1 MTNIIEPCCAERQ
14 LGQLFREAH
23 GQAALFQTNGDVTAK
38 LFIKDTMLL
47 SGDRPRT
54 LTIAASEMPQ
64 EAMRLV
70 QRYAQLGYISH
81 LRLMLPSDVSPQL
94 SDLISHFPSLISH
107 FDVALL
113 PDDKPIPELMMWRGS
128 SHTVVIQGTMPDVK
142 TPALHLYGGQLG
154 GNNSPA
160 IRAATAAFEALF
172 RTRRVEVNHG
182 DWNND
187 SSEAK
192 IEVPVPG
199 DSQQTESAATEGE
212 AESEKPSFDEAQGTP
227 VLSAAVPQQP
237 KQPKKTT
244 RKKTTTNEHPEEMA

>member
-14 LGQLFREAH
+14 LGQLLREAH

-64 EAMRLV
+64 EAMRLIS
-70 QRYAQLGYISH
+70 RYAQLGYISH
-81 LRLMLPSDVSPQL
+81 LRLMLPSDVSPQP
-94 SDLISHFPSLISH
+94 SDLISHFSSLIPH

-113 PDDKPIPELMMWRGS
+113 PDNKPIPELMMWRGS
-128 SHTVVIQGTMPDVK
+128 SHTVVIQGTMPDTV

-172 RTRRVEVNHG
+172 RARRVESLTPDPSPEG
-182 DWNND
+182 EGSED
-187 SSEAK
+187 SEST
-192 IEVPVPG
+192 VLG
-199 DSQQTESAATEGE
+199 DSVADNTSAL
-212 AESEKPSFDEAQGTP
+212 SPQPSDIEETP
-227 VLSAAVPQQP
+227 KRTS
-237 KQPKKTT
+237 
-244 RKKTTTNEHPEEMA
+244 RKKKSEI

>member
-23 GQAALFQTNGDVTAK
+23 GHAALFQTNGDVTAK

-64 EAMRLV
+64 EAMRLIN
-70 QRYAQLGYISH
+70 RYAQLGYIAT
-81 LRLMLPSDVSPQL
+81 LRLMVHE
-94 SDLISHFPSLISH
+94 SDLALHPVFPDCEVQI
-107 FDVALL
+107 ALL
-113 PDDKPIPELMMWRGS
+113 PDDKPVPELMMWRGS
-128 SHTVVIQGTMPDVK
+128 SHTVVIQGTMPDTVS
-142 TPALHLYGGQLG
+142 PVLHLYDGQLG
-154 GNNSPA
+154 GNNNPA
-160 IRAATAAFEALF
+160 IYSATAAFEALF

-192 IEVPVPG
+192 IGVPVPG
-199 DSQQTESAATEGE
+199 DSQQTEPAATSDVSHQTSDI
-212 AESEKPSFDEAQGTP
+212 AKA
-227 VLSAAVPQQP
+227 
-237 KQPKKTT
+237 PKKTT
-244 RKKTTTNEHPEEMA
+244 RKKTTTDEHPEEMA

>member
-1 MTNIIEPCCAERQ
+1 MNIIEPCCAERQ

-64 EAMRLV
+64 EAMRLIS
-70 QRYAQLGYISH
+70 RYASLGYISH
-81 LRLMLPSDVSPQL
+81 LRLMLPSDVSHQL

-160 IRAATAAFEALF
+160 IRAATAAFESLF
-172 RTRRVEVNHG
+172 RARRVEL
-182 DWNND
+182 
-187 SSEAK
+187 E
-192 IEVPVPG
+192 
-199 DSQQTESAATEGE
+199 AATAATSDVSPQPSDI
-212 AESEKPSFDEAQGTP
+212 AE
-227 VLSAAVPQQP
+227 P
-237 KQPKKTT
+237 KNKSN
-244 RKKTTTNEHPEEMA
+244 RKKAKKNEVEPTKQVETAPSAEESTEATA

>member
-14 LGQLFREAH
+14 LGQLLREAH

-64 EAMRLV
+64 EAMRLIS
-70 QRYAQLGYISH
+70 RYAQLGYIAT
-81 LRLMLPSDVSPQL
+81 LRLMVHDSAGRALHPEFLDCEVQ
-94 SDLISHFPSLISH
+94 IS
-107 FDVALL
+107 LL
-113 PDDKPIPELMMWRGS
+113 PDDKPIPSLMMWRGS
-128 SHTVVIQGTMPDVK
+128 SHTVVIQGTMPDTVS
-142 TPALHLYGGQLG
+142 PALHLYGGQLG

-172 RTRRVEVNHG
+172 RARRVELAAAPA
-182 DWNND
+182 D
-187 SSEAK
+187 SE
-192 IEVPVPG
+192 
-199 DSQQTESAATEGE
+199 DE
-212 AESEKPSFDEAQGTP
+212 AEP
-227 VLSAAVPQQP
+227 VESAAVPQQP

-244 RKKTTTNEHPEEMA
+244 RKKTTTDEHPEEMA

>member
-14 LGQLFREAH
+14 LGQLLREAH
-23 GQAALFQTNGDVTAK
+23 GHAALFQTNGDVTAK

-70 QRYAQLGYISH
+70 SRYAQLGYIAT
-81 LRLMLPSDVSPQL
+81 LRLMVHESAGRALHPAFLDCEVQL
-94 SDLISHFPSLISH
+94 
-107 FDVALL
+107 ALL
-113 PDDKPIPELMMWRGS
+113 PDDQPIPELMMWRGS
-128 SHTVVIQGTMPDVK
+128 SHTVVIQGTMPD
-142 TPALHLYGGQLG
+142 TASPALHLYAGQLG

-160 IRAATAAFEALF
+160 IHAATAAFEALF
-172 RTRRVEVNHG
+172 RARRAELETESPQPSAVNHG

-192 IEVPVPG
+192 IGVPVPG
-199 DSQQTESAATEGE
+199 DSQQTETAATSDVSPQPSDI
-212 AESEKPSFDEAQGTP
+212 AE
-227 VLSAAVPQQP
+227 P
-237 KQPKKTT
+237 KKKTT

>member
-14 LGQLFREAH
+14 LGQLLREAH

-64 EAMRLV
+64 EAMRLIN
-70 QRYAQLGYISH
+70 RYAQLGYIAT
-81 LRLMLPSDVSPQL
+81 LRLLLGSESPLPTQGGVGGGSESSLFTFHSSLNIELAMLPDN
-94 SDLISHFPSLISH
+94 
-107 FDVALL
+107 
-113 PDDKPIPELMMWRGS
+113 KPIPELMMWRGS

-154 GNNSPA
+154 GNNSTA
-160 IRAATAAFEALF
+160 IHAATAAFEALF
-172 RTRRVEVNHG
+172 RARRTEVNHG

-199 DSQQTESAATEGE
+199 DSQQTEPAALSPADDEGE
-212 AESEKPSFDEAQGTP
+212 AEP
-227 VLSAAVPQQP
+227 VESAAVPQQP

-244 RKKTTTNEHPEEMA
+244 RKKTTTDEHPEEMA

>member
-1 MTNIIEPCCAERQ
+1 MNIIEPCCAERQ
-14 LGQLFREAH
+14 LGQLLREAH
-23 GQAALFQTNGDVTAK
+23 GHAALFQTNGDVTAK

-94 SDLISHFPSLISH
+94 SDLISHFSSLISH

-142 TPALHLYGGQLG
+142 TPALHLYAGQLG

-172 RTRRVEVNHG
+172 RARRVELETTKATTPAG
-182 DWNND
+182 E
-187 SSEAK
+187 SED
-192 IEVPVPG
+192 EP
-199 DSQQTESAATEGE
+199 
-212 AESEKPSFDEAQGTP
+212 EKPSFDEAQGTP
-227 VLSAAVPQQP
+227 VPSVAMVSQQE
-237 KQPKKTT
+237 QPKKTT
-244 RKKTTTNEHPEEMA
+244 RKKTTTDEHPEEMA

>member
-1 MTNIIEPCCAERQ
+1 MRMNNIIEPCCAERQ
-14 LGQLFREAH
+14 LGQLLREAHGQAALFQTNGDVTAKLEAH

-64 EAMRLV
+64 EALRLIS
-70 QRYAQLGYISH
+70 RYAQLGYIAT
-81 LRLMLPSDVSPQL
+81 LRLMVHESAVRALHPAFLDCEVQL
-94 SDLISHFPSLISH
+94 
-107 FDVALL
+107 AML

-128 SHTVVIQGTMPDVK
+128 SHTVVIQGTMPDTV

-172 RTRRVEVNHG
+172 RARRVESLTP
-182 DWNND
+182 DP
-187 SSEAK
+187 S
-192 IEVPVPG
+192 P
-199 DSQQTESAATEGE
+199 EGE
-212 AESEKPSFDEAQGTP
+212 GSSQTSDNAETP
-227 VLSAAVPQQP
+227 KRTS
-237 KQPKKTT
+237 
-244 RKKTTTNEHPEEMA
+244 RKKKSEI

>member
-1 MTNIIEPCCAERQ
+1 MNVIEPCCAERQ
-14 LGQLFREAH
+14 LGQLLREAH
-23 GQAALFQTNGDVTAK
+23 GKAALFQTNGDVTAK

-54 LTIAASEMPQ
+54 LTIATREMPQ

-81 LRLMLPSDVSPQL
+81 LRLMLPSDVSPQP
-94 SDLISHFPSLISH
+94 SDLISHFSSLISH

-128 SHTVVIQGTMPDVK
+128 SHTVVIQGAMPDVK

-160 IRAATAAFEALF
+160 IHAATAAFEALF
-172 RTRRVEVNHG
+172 RTRRVEANHE

-192 IEVPVPG
+192 IGVPVPG
-199 DSQQTESAATEGE
+199 DSQQTETAATE
-212 AESEKPSFDEAQGTP
+212 AEQ
-227 VLSAAVPQQP
+227 PQT
-237 KQPKKTT
+237 PKKTT
-244 RKKTTTNEHPEEMA
+244 RKKKSEI

>member
-1 MTNIIEPCCAERQ
+1 MSLCHSDHKTTKNMTNIIEPCCAERQ
-14 LGQLFREAH
+14 LGQLLREAH

-64 EAMRLV
+64 EAMRFIG
-70 QRYAQLGYISH
+70 RYAQLGYIAT
-81 LRLMLPSDVSPQL
+81 LRLMVHESAGRALHPAFLDCEVQL
-94 SDLISHFPSLISH
+94 
-107 FDVALL
+107 ALL
-113 PDDKPIPELMMWRGS
+113 PDDQPIPELMMWRGS

-172 RTRRVEVNHG
+172 RARRVEVTTLTDG
-182 DWNND
+182 
-187 SSEAK
+187 
-192 IEVPVPG
+192 
-199 DSQQTESAATEGE
+199 EGE
-212 AESEKPSFDEAQGTP
+212 AEP
-227 VLSAAVPQQP
+227 VPSAAVPQQP

-244 RKKTTTNEHPEEMA
+244 RKKTTTDEHPEEMA